1 MAHSVS
7 LSWVASTD
15 PVSGYNV
22 YRGTA
27 PGAEGTTPI
36 NSAIVTGTTYVDTA
50 PVLGEDYYVAKS
62 VLNGVDSVASNEVST
77 VILPAPPT
85 ALTVTAS
92 S

>member
-22 YRGTA
+22 YRGATSGSEATLLTPSPITVTTFTDSA
-27 PGAEGTTPI
+27 PL
-36 NSAIVTGTTYVDTA
+36 
-50 PVLGEDYYVAKS
+50 LGHDFYEVKS
-62 VLNGVDSVASNEVST
+62 VLNGVESLASNEVTT

-85 ALTVTAS
+85 GLVITAS
-92 S
+92 A